1 MSKESYSVLVGTEQG
16 RISQIRLGD
25 EKKLVGTFTGIGCSV
40 GRTVCLSEVKG
51 ANKKSAKQIQA
62 EVEAIQSK
70 AQKNKNSGPGD
81 KDAPRV
87 K

>member
-1 MSKESYSVLVGTEQG
+1 MSKESYSVLVGKEQG

-25 EKKLVGTFTGIGCSV
+25 EKKLVGTFIGTGCSV
-40 GRTVCLSEVKG
+40 GRTVCLDQVKG

-62 EVEAIQSK
+62 EVEAIQQK
-70 AQKNKNSGPGD
+70 AQKLKTSGPGD